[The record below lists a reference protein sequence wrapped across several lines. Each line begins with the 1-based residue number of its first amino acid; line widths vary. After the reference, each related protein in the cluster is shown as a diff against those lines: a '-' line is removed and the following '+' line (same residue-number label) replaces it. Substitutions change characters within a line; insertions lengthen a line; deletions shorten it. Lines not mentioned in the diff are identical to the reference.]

1 MTLHYMGIGLFPQGL
16 ACSILRCSRKVK
28 VRCNFWISGHVCGH
42 PLAKRSNDS
51 SYETLRRRL
60 WIYLTFFCTK
70 LTVEMCVVKVF
81 FVFSIRKFHFIYSYV
96 TRTFFYLSQITSIYK
111 QYEKNTTAEHGTNVN
126 ITFKSKMST
135 FVSLGDLG
143 IVPLL
148 LSRPPNNKTHFKL
161 IGTSWTIFRI
171 ITLSQNLYLGVMG
184 NDYFCNITE
193 ITEDELINIKITIVY
208 RQALYQHKVNSTLLQ
223 NLRTVIQNIIQRNA
237 KVKNNV
243 QPQQK

>member
-1 MTLHYMGIGLFPQGL
+1 MWSPSCETFQRQFVWNTPTTVVGLIPMEKTSFF
-16 ACSILRCSRKVK
+16 
-28 VRCNFWISGHVCGH
+28 NFFFQ
-42 PLAKRSNDS
+42 
-51 SYETLRRRL
+51 
-60 WIYLTFFCTK
+60 IYLTFFCTK

-148 LSRPPNNKTHFKL
+148 VSRPPKWMFHIRL
-161 IGTSWTIFRI
+161 
-171 ITLSQNLYLGVMG
+171 
-184 NDYFCNITE
+184 
-193 ITEDELINIKITIVY
+193 
-208 RQALYQHKVNSTLLQ
+208 
-223 NLRTVIQNIIQRNA
+223 
-237 KVKNNV
+237 
-243 QPQQK
+243 